1 MKDFNQKELLRK
13 HMQKGF
19 QVKMHVEVAM
29 ISMYMHM
36 EEQVLTF
43 VEKNQHSL
51 NLLKENQEDQD

>member
-13 HMQKGF
+13 HMLKDF
-19 QVKMHVEVAM
+19 QVKMHVVVAM